1 MTGGPRADGH
11 LDWLLNDFVRHTPS
25 VRHALVVSSDG
36 LPLAASE
43 LPGDDL
49 VERLGAVT
57 SALSSLAG
65 ALAQMLHAE
74 PVQQTIVE
82 MAGGYV
88 FAVSISTG
96 SLLAVFADA
105 RCDLGMMGYEMTL
118 LAARVGHALTS
129 APRQDAHARPNATQN
144 GSRQ

>member
-1 MTGGPRADGH
+1 MSGGQGADGH
-11 LDWLLNDFVRHTPS
+11 LDWLLKDFVRHTPS

-36 LPLAASE
+36 LPLATSE
-43 LPGDDL
+43 LPGQDL
-49 VERLGAVT
+49 IERLGAVT
-57 SALSSLAG
+57 SALSSLAD

-88 FAVSISTG
+88 FAAAISTG
-96 SLLAVFADA
+96 SLLAVYADA

-118 LAARVGHALTS
+118 LSAKVGHALTP
-129 APRQDAHARPNATQN
+129 ALRQDVHAGPNATHN
-144 GSRQ
+144 GSRR